1 VINSRSFRSLVHSA
15 PAEWSRDKLR
25 QDMLAG
31 LHVVGPS
38 FAIAL
43 LIAGHAGLSGLAALT
58 CAVVG
63 SLIVAL
69 LGGTTLGL
77 SGPGL
82 AMGLALADI
91 GRTHGAT
98 GLALACGLTGVF
110 QVVLGVFNIGRFTRV
125 LPITT
130 VHAFTFGI
138 GVLFVIRCLPQML
151 GVQAP
156 TDLDALPL
164 IDHLLVHIGTTK
176 WPALLIGVLAF
187 AAMVAAPRRA
197 PRVPVGLV
205 MIVLTAAVT
214 GLLPLIGF
222 ELTIPTL
229 AELKFAVPELPAV
242 PDHDVAQFAGSV
254 FMLFTLA
261 TLETLL
267 SASADED
274 REPGMQ
280 NDLDRELV
288 GHGVATTSMAL
299 LGGLPV
305 AGSILRTWAMRPA
318 GAQTRNA
325 AVSHAA
331 LGALLLPAFVFA
343 GHFIPV
349 AVLAGIGL
357 AMAVPLFDTRPLRA
371 VARVSRAEAIVLV
384 ATAFTIVFAGLL
396 NGIEAGLVATL
407 VLATLRVARFRATL
421 HEGQNGATHQVNFSG
436 PITFL
441 SILQIDRLRAQLAKI
456 DPAVGVILDLR
467 SVLVM
472 DVTGCHRFIALVF
485 ELAER
490 SGRVAVLG
498 ASPSCRERLLAAD
511 DHGLLRERMAVSEK
525 DLDAILGQER
535 AFEMR
540 AHVIANLQRFRME
553 TREHYSPLFD
563 QLADGQSPHTLFVT
577 CVDSRIA
584 PQMLTGA
591 HPGEL
596 FILRCLGA
604 IVPPP
609 GGVAAQEGAALEYA
623 IGVLG
628 VRNVVIC
635 GHSQCGAVKA
645 IKTQHLPPDS
655 ASLEQWLASIR
666 FASGDLSHHHE
677 LDDAARAVTV
687 RQLENLRKFPAVR
700 DALASDRLRLM
711 AWFYDVG
718 QAELYEWDE
727 ATQKFE
733 VLADRGAT
741 EP

>member
-1 VINSRSFRSLVHSA
+1 VIEFRSFRSLVHRE

-25 QDMLAG
+25 EDMLAG
-31 LHVVGPS
+31 LHMVGPS

-63 SLIVAL
+63 SLIVAR
-69 LGGTTLGL
+69 LGGTKLGL

-91 GRTHGAT
+91 GRTHGAA

-110 QVVLGVFNIGRFTRV
+110 QVALGVFRIGRFTRV

-130 VHAFTFGI
+130 VHAFTLGI
-138 GVLFVIRCLPQML
+138 GALFVIRCLPQML
-151 GVQAP
+151 GMQAP
-156 TDLDALPL
+156 TDQLALPL
-164 IDHLLVHIGTTK
+164 IDHLLGHVRTSK
-176 WPALLIGVLAF
+176 WPALLIGALAC
-187 AAMVAAPRRA
+187 AATLAGPKHAR
-197 PRVPVGLV
+197 RVPVALL

-214 GLLPLIGF
+214 GLLPFVGL

-229 AELKFAVPELPAV
+229 ADLQFAVPELPGM
-242 PDHDVAQFAGSV
+242 PDHGVAQFVGSV
-254 FMLFTLA
+254 VMLFGLA

-267 SASADED
+267 SASADE
-274 REPGMQ
+274 EHQPGMQ

-288 GHGVATTSMAL
+288 GHGVANSAMAL
-299 LGGLPV
+299 IGGLPV

-325 AVSHAA
+325 AVAHAA
-331 LGALLLPAFVFA
+331 IGLLLLPAFVLA
-343 GHFIPV
+343 GHLIPV
-349 AVLAGIGL
+349 AVLAGIGI
-357 AMAVPLFDTRPLRA
+357 AMAVPLLDLGPLRA
-371 VARVSRAEAIVLV
+371 VARVSQAEALVLV
-384 ATAFTIVFAGLL
+384 GTGFTILFAGLL

-421 HEGQNGATHQVNFSG
+421 HEGQSGATHQVNFSG

-441 SILQIDRLRAQLAKI
+441 SILEIDRLRARLAKI
-456 DPAVGVILDLR
+456 DPSVGVILDLR
-467 SVLVM
+467 SVLVI
-472 DVTGCHRFIALVF
+472 DVTGCNRFIALVF
-485 ELAER
+485 ELVER

-511 DHGLLRERMAVSEK
+511 THELLRERMAVSERE
-525 DLDAILGQER
+525 LDVILGQER

-540 AHVIANLQRFRME
+540 AHVIANLQRFRTE
-553 TREHYSPLFD
+553 TRAHYSPLLN

-609 GGVAAQEGAALEYA
+609 GGVAAQEGAAVEYA
-623 IGVLG
+623 LGVLG
-628 VRNVVIC
+628 VRNMVIC

-645 IKTQHLPPDS
+645 IKAHQVPPDS

-666 FASGDLSHHHE
+666 FASGDLSHHQE

-700 DALASDRLRLM
+700 EALANDRLRLM

-727 ATQKFE
+727 ATQTFE
-733 VLADRGAT
+733 VLAERG
-741 EP
+741 

>member
-1 VINSRSFRSLVHSA
+1 MRSEPEA
-15 PAEWSRDKLR
+15 WSRANLR
-25 QDMLAG
+25 EDIFAG
-31 LHVVGPS
+31 FNMVAPS

-43 LIAGHAGLSGLAALT
+43 LIAGHAGLSGFAALL

-91 GRTHGAT
+91 GQSHGAA
-98 GLALACGLTGVF
+98 GVALACGLTGVF
-110 QVVLGVFNIGRFTRV
+110 QMVLGVLHLGRFARL
-125 LPITT
+125 LPLTT

-138 GVLFVIRCLPQML
+138 GALFVVRCLPQVL
-151 GVQAP
+151 GVRTP
-156 TDLDALPL
+156 MDLDALPM
-164 IDHLLVHIGTTK
+164 IDHLFAHLADTRWQTLALAVFAFLAMRIG
-176 WPALLIGVLAF
+176 PLDGRRFPVALAVIVLA
-187 AAMVAAPRRA
+187 
-197 PRVPVGLV
+197 
-205 MIVLTAAVT
+205 TAFTGVT
-214 GLLPLIGF
+214 GLDV
-222 ELTIPTL
+222 PTL
-229 AELKFAVPELPAV
+229 SELAFTVPELPAV
-242 PDHDVAQFAGSV
+242 PGHDVAQFVGSMV
-254 FMLFTLA
+254 MLFTLA
-261 TLETLL
+261 TMETLL
-267 SASADED
+267 SASADEE
-274 REPGMQ
+274 RLPGMQ
-280 NDLDRELV
+280 NDLDRELF
-288 GHGVATTSMAL
+288 GHGFANSVMAL

-318 GAQTRNA
+318 GAHTRRA
-325 AVSHAA
+325 AVSHAII
-331 LGALLLPAFVFA
+331 GALLLPAIVIAGRFV
-343 GHFIPV
+343 PV
-349 AVLAGIGL
+349 AVLAGIGIAL
-357 AMAVPLFDTRPLRA
+357 AVPLLDIRPLRA

-384 ATAFTIVFAGLL
+384 ATGFTIVFAGLL
-396 NGIEAGLVATL
+396 NGVEVGLVATL
-407 VLATLRVARFRATL
+407 VLATLRVARFRATV
-421 HEGQNGATHQVNFSG
+421 HEGSDGATHQVNFSG
-436 PITFL
+436 PLTFL
-441 SILQIDRLRAQLAKI
+441 SILEVDRLRKRLAAI
-456 DPAVGVILDLR
+456 DPSVGVILDVR

-472 DVTGCHRFIALVF
+472 DVTGCNRFLALVG
-485 ELAER
+485 ELVDR

-498 ASPSCRERLLAAD
+498 ASPSCREALLAAD
-511 DHGLLRERMAVSEK
+511 EHRVLNERMAVSER

-540 AHVIANLQRFRME
+540 AHVIANLQRFRNE

-604 IVPPP
+604 IVAPP
-609 GGVAAQEGAALEYA
+609 GGPAAQEGAAVEYA
-623 IGVLG
+623 LGVLG
-628 VRNVVIC
+628 VRNIVIC

-645 IKTQHLPPDS
+645 IKSGHVPPEF
-655 ASLEQWLASIR
+655 ASLEQWLAHVGV
-666 FASGDLSHHHE
+666 ASGDLSHHRE

-687 RQLENLRKFPAVR
+687 RQLDNLRQFPAVR
-700 DALASDRLRLM
+700 EHLADGRLRLM

-727 ATQKFE
+727 AAQGFA

-741 EP
+741 GP